1 MNNYEDIYKLAANEN
16 LEALAFLMAFNHYC
30 HETDDLMDNP
40 EKDYEKFLTIL
51 AYANVL
57 YSCPFY
63 QKNVQ
68 KLQPI
73 IRQVTSRY
81 ADSVRMEKSEKAW
94 EKQWADTLRFCGN
107 DLVETVAEI
116 TGGYELLRKV
126 SPLLRECSWKDH
138 HNELAQPV

>member
-1 MNNYEDIYKLAANEN
+1 MNYEDIYKQAANGN
-16 LEALAFLMAFNHYC
+16 MDALAFLMGWNHYS
-30 HETDDLMDNP
+30 HGIDDVIDN
-40 EKDYEKFLTIL
+40 EVKDYEFFLQVL
-51 AYANVL
+51 AYANTL

-63 QKNVQ
+63 QKHVQ

-81 ADSVRMEKSEKAW
+81 ADSVRMEKSDKAW

-107 DLVETVAEI
+107 DLVEAVAEI
-116 TGGYELLRKV
+116 TGGYDLLRKV

-138 HNELAQPV
+138 HNELEQPV

>member
-1 MNNYEDIYKLAANEN
+1 MNTYEDIYKLSANGN
-16 LEALAFLMAFNHYC
+16 AEALNFLMAWNEYSHRI
-30 HETDDLMDNP
+30 DDLLDNP
-40 EKDYEKFLTIL
+40 EKDYNFFLSIL

-63 QKNVQ
+63 QKHVQ
-68 KLQPI
+68 KLQPMV
-73 IRQVTSRY
+73 RQVTSRY
-81 ADSVRMEKSEKAW
+81 ADSVRMEKSDKPW

-107 DLVETVAEI
+107 DMVEAIAEI

-126 SPLLRECSWKDH
+126 STLLKECSWKDH